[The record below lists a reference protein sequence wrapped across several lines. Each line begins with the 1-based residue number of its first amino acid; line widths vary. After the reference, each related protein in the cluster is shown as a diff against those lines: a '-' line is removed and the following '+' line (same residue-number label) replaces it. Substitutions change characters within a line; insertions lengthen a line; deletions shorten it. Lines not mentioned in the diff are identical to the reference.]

1 MSGAFEAF
9 DLNKALRLTGA
20 ELDTLPYGVIVVD
33 AEGTILEYNLYER
46 SMAHMGTRPVVGK
59 NFFRD
64 VAPCTAIREFQG
76 RFGDFMKS
84 AETSVEPFEF
94 LFSFAH
100 APQRVNVTFIRLSN
114 EPDRA
119 TICVIRS
126 EVPTLSA
133 TPHSTPVTS

>member
-9 DLNKALRLTGA
+9 DLNKALRLTGD
-20 ELDTLPYGVIVVD
+20 ELDALPYGVIVVD

-64 VAPCTAIREFQG
+64 VAPCTAIRDFQG
-76 RFGDFMKS
+76 RFADFMKS
-84 AETSVEPFEF
+84 DQVGIEPFEF

-114 EPDRA
+114 DRERA

-126 EVPTLSA
+126 EVSASSPTASS
-133 TPHSTPVTS
+133 PPVTS